1 MNERALLLNDLGRR
15 LQAGGYS
22 NVREPFD
29 RCQGVIGSS
38 SGFLSFLNQFEAYR
52 DPVMKKSH
60 LFLAIMMREGDWVRM
75 DPENLRSPVDY
86 HEMRGHLRMGT
97 ILIQDHRLAS
107 KIQRGLTLTE
117 EEDGEMARKRT
128 FPGIT
133 GLDRV
138 ADRS

>member
-1 MNERALLLNDLGRR
+1 
-15 LQAGGYS
+15 
-22 NVREPFD
+22 
-29 RCQGVIGSS
+29 
-38 SGFLSFLNQFEAYR
+38 
-52 DPVMKKSH
+52 MKKSH